1 MADTTITQLRNY
13 RIKFESP
20 YFNDKRDGV
29 AIFDL
34 VGTFLAAYVIEM
46 ILYKVFDVQV
56 NRKIYYTMLIPLGII
71 VHKLLHIDTF
81 LNNQLFSPYFNIY
94 KAIIIVNLVLLAFY
108 LFKNS

>member
-1 MADTTITQLRNY
+1 MTIITQLRNY
-13 RIKFESP
+13 RVKFESP
-20 YFNDKRDGV
+20 FFNDKRDGI

-34 VGTFLAAYVIEM
+34 VGTFLAAYVIE
-46 ILYKVFDVQV
+46 IIIYKVFGIQV

-94 KAIIIVNLVLLAFY
+94 KVIIIVNLALLAFY
-108 LFKNS
+108 LIKN